1 MATSKA
7 IAALVGPVLA
17 AAALSVLVNLKI
29 WPSLVVQGFRDGP
42 LIYVTGYLLFVAGIA
57 IVRVHNRWTAGWP
70 VLVTLSGWM
79 ALLGGLTRMLFPTRL
94 AGIAVAAGK
103 TPGVLPGIAALFLLM
118 GAVLCVKG
126 YFGRE

>member
-17 AAALSVLVNLKI
+17 AAALSVLVNLKT
-29 WPSLVVQGFRDGP
+29 WPSLVEQAFSDGP
-42 LIYVTGYLLFVAGIA
+42 LIYVTGYLTFAAGIA

-79 ALLGGLTRMLFPTRL
+79 ALLGGLMRTLFPTRL
-94 AGIAVAAGK
+94 AGIAVAAVS
-103 TPGVLPGIAALFLLM
+103 TPGVLPSVAALLLLM